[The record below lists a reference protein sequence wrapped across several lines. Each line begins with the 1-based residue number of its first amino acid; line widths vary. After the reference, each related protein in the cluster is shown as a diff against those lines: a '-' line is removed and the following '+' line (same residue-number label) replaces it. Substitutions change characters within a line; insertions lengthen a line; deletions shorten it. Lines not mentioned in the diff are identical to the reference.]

1 VIGQLLAFLGVA
13 LLVIVVPGPDTALTV
28 RNALTGGRRSGVA
41 TAAGVATGQAVW
53 TIATSVGIAEL
64 IQASEPAF
72 LALKLAGAAYLIA
85 LGLQS
90 LWTAVRPSLADR
102 WTGLRWPFAGLWT
115 AARSPFGSLWTA
127 SRLPVRGRLRSPTG
141 GPDSG
146 GSGVRARAGLRPRRG
161 FRQGVVSNLANPK
174 MAAFFLSLLPQ
185 FAGPGRGAGGIV
197 VLGLVFCQMTFAW
210 LALYSA
216 VVDRARVVL
225 GRPRVRRVLEGVSG
239 VVLVGFGARLAFQQ
253 R

>member
-1 VIGQLLAFLGVA
+1 MIGQLLAFLGVA

-28 RNALTGGRRSGVA
+28 RNALTGGRRCGVA

-72 LALKLAGAAYLIA
+72 LALKLAGAAYLAA
-85 LGLQS
+85 LGIQS
-90 LWTAVRPSLADR
+90 LWTALRPSA
-102 WTGLRWPFAGLWT
+102 GGLWT
-115 AARSPFGSLWTA
+115 TTGPPLRD
-127 SRLPVRGRLRSPTG
+127 RLRS
-141 GPDSG
+141 G
-146 GSGVRARAGLRPRRG
+146 GSRWNAPGGRGRARLGLGRG

-174 MAAFFLSLLPQ
+174 MAAFFLCLLPQ
-185 FAGPGRGAGGIV
+185 FTGPGRGAGGTV
-197 VLGLVFCQMTFAW
+197 VLGLVFCLMTFAW

-225 GRPRVRRVLEGVSG
+225 GRPRVLRLLEGVSG
-239 VVLVGFGARLAFQQ
+239 VVLVGFGARLALQQ